1 MAKTYDIYKDSGV
14 AWIGEIPSR
23 WKVGFVGRYFD
34 EIKNPNTNQEE
45 TNTLQF
51 KMGDIISKK
60 DGDSKYNPET
70 IEAYNIVEP
79 GTIMI
84 NGLNLSFD
92 LTTVP

>member
-51 KMGDIISKK
+51 KMGDI
-60 DGDSKYNPET
+60 
-70 IEAYNIVEP
+70 
-79 GTIMI
+79 
-84 NGLNLSFD
+84 
-92 LTTVP
+92 

>member
-51 KMGDIISKK
+51 KMGDIISKIVNIILK
-60 DGDSKYNPET
+60 LLRLT
-70 IEAYNIVEP
+70 IL
-79 GTIMI
+79 
-84 NGLNLSFD
+84 LNQVQS
-92 LTTVP
+92 

>member
-45 TNTLQF
+45 TNPR
-51 KMGDIISKK
+51 KMEIVNIILKLLRL
-60 DGDSKYNPET
+60 T
-70 IEAYNIVEP
+70 IL
-79 GTIMI
+79 
-84 NGLNLSFD
+84 LNQVQS
-92 LTTVP
+92 